1 MRRRGVAGR
10 VVLIFALA
18 LSLHCAASRV
28 SVPVTKPAQV
38 DIAGVKSIAIVD
50 FAGPENSGAIA
61 SSMLT
66 ARLFESKFFQIVERE
81 RVVQILEEHKLAMSG
96 VVDAT
101 TAREVGKLLG
111 VDALIFGEVTA
122 YSLEPDQVGTEKV
135 ERKVGTGQYR
145 TVRRGNKEVRE
156 EIMKTVLVDQEYRI
170 RRGAVG
176 VTFRMVKVETG
187 ELLAVKASSKSYDSG
202 KVVAGRGT
210 LKPREQILKE
220 LLAGAVEDFARQVAP
235 YVVVERRPVE
245 GGKGML
251 KLGKKYAQKGLW
263 SEAKSAF
270 AQAVADEPLNPAA
283 HYNLGLALEVL
294 GDLDGAEAEYQRAIK
309 LQPKDLYIDALARV
323 RSARSERERLRKQI
337 EHE

>member
-1 MRRRGVAGR
+1 MKRRILAGALLVLL
-10 VVLIFALA
+10 VVV
-18 LSLHCAASRV
+18 LHCASSRIA
-28 SVPVTKPAQV
+28 VPVTKPAQV
-38 DIAGVKSIAIVD
+38 DITGIRSIAIVD

-66 ARLFESKFFQIVERE
+66 SRLFESKFFQLVERE
-81 RVVQILEEHKLAMSG
+81 RVMQILEEHKLAMAG
-96 VVDAT
+96 VVDAA
-101 TAREVGKLLG
+101 TAKEVGRLLG

-187 ELLAVKASSKSYDSG
+187 ELLAVKSNTKSYDSG

-210 LKPREQILKE
+210 LKPREQILKD
-220 LLAGAVEDFARQVAP
+220 LLAEVVEDFARQIAP
-235 YVVVERRPVE
+235 YVVVERRPIE
-245 GGKGML
+245 GGKGMMSV
-251 KLGKKYAQKGLW
+251 GKKYAQRGLW
-263 SEAKSAF
+263 EEARDAF
-270 AQAVADEPLNPAA
+270 AQAVVNEPQSAAA

-294 GDLDGAEAEYQRAIK
+294 GDWDRAEAEYQRAIK
-309 LQPKDLYIDALARV
+309 LQSKDMYIDALARV
-323 RSARSERERLRKQI
+323 RTARQEAARLRKQTQRQ
-337 EHE
+337 

>member
-1 MRRRGVAGR
+1 MSRRI
-10 VVLIFALA
+10 VVGAL
-18 LSLHCAASRV
+18 LVLLVITLQCASSRV
-28 SVPVTKPAQV
+28 AVPVTKPAQV
-38 DIAGVKSIAIVD
+38 DIAGIRSIAIVD
-50 FAGPENSGAIA
+50 FTGPENSGAIA

-66 ARLFESKFFQIVERE
+66 SRLFESAFFHLVERE
-81 RVVQILEEHKLAMSG
+81 RVLQILEEHKLAMAG
-96 VVDAT
+96 VVDAA
-101 TAREVGKLLG
+101 TAKEVGRLLG

-187 ELLAVKASSKSYDSG
+187 ELLAVKSNTKSYDSG

-210 LKPREQILKE
+210 LKPREQILKD
-220 LLAGAVEDFARQVAP
+220 LLSGVVEEFARQIAP
-235 YVVVERRPVE
+235 YVVVERRPIE
-245 GGKGML
+245 KGKGMMTV
-251 KLGKKYAQKGLW
+251 GRKYAQRGLW
-263 SEAKSAF
+263 AEARDAF
-270 AQAVADEPLNPAA
+270 AQAVASQPRDAAA

-294 GDLDGAEAEYQRAIK
+294 GDWDKAEAEYQRAIR
-309 LQPKDLYIDALARV
+309 LQAKDIYLDALARV
-323 RSARSERERLRKQI
+323 RTARQEAARLRKQI
-337 EHE
+337 ERQ

>member
-1 MRRRGVAGR
+1 MSERQIACRVILLVAL
-10 VVLIFALA
+10 V
-18 LSLHCAASRV
+18 LSLHCAAPRV

-38 DIAGVKSIAIVD
+38 DITGIKSIAIVD
-50 FAGPENSGAIA
+50 FIGPENSGAIA
-61 SSMLT
+61 GSMLT
-66 ARLFESKFFQIVERE
+66 ARLFESKFFHIVERE
-81 RVVQILEEHKLAMSG
+81 KVVQILEEHKLAMAG
-96 VVDAT
+96 IVDAS
-101 TAREVGKLLG
+101 TAKEAGRLLG

-187 ELLAVKASSKSYDSG
+187 ELVAVKASTKTYDSG

-210 LKPREQILKE
+210 LKPREQILKD
-220 LLAGAVEDFARQVAP
+220 LLAEAVEEFARQVAP
-235 YVVVERRPVE
+235 YVVVERRTVL

-251 KLGKKYAQKGLW
+251 DLGKKYAQKGLW
-263 SEAKSAF
+263 QEARDAF
-270 AQAVADEPLNPAA
+270 VQAVAAEPRNSAA
-283 HYNLGLALEVL
+283 HYNLGLAHEVL
-294 GDLDGAEAEYQRAIK
+294 GNLDQAEAEYQRAIK
-309 LQPKDLYIDALARV
+309 LEPKDLYVDALARV
-323 RSARSERERLRKQI
+323 RAARGEAERLRKQI
-337 EHE
+337 EH

>member
-1 MRRRGVAGR
+1 MNRRI
-10 VVLIFALA
+10 VVGAL
-18 LSLHCAASRV
+18 LVLLGITLQCASSRIA
-28 SVPVTKPAQV
+28 VPVTKPAQV
-38 DIAGVKSIAIVD
+38 DITGIKSIAIVD
-50 FAGPENSGAIA
+50 FIGPENSGAIA

-66 ARLFESKFFQIVERE
+66 SRLFESKFFRLVERE
-81 RVVQILEEHKLAMSG
+81 RVLQILEEHKLAMAG
-96 VVDAT
+96 VVDAA
-101 TAREVGKLLG
+101 TAKEVGRLLG

-187 ELLAVKASSKSYDSG
+187 ELLAVKSNTKSYDSG

-210 LKPREQILKE
+210 LKPREQILKD
-220 LLAGAVEDFARQVAP
+220 LLSGVVEEFARQIAP
-235 YVVVERRPVE
+235 YVVVERRPIE
-245 GGKGML
+245 KGKGMMTV
-251 KLGKKYAQKGLW
+251 GRKYAQRGLW
-263 SEAKSAF
+263 AEARDAF
-270 AQAVADEPLNPAA
+270 AQAVAGQPRDAAA

-294 GDLDGAEAEYQRAIK
+294 SDWDKAEAEYQRAIR
-309 LQPKDLYIDALARV
+309 LQAKDIYLDALARV
-323 RSARSERERLRKQI
+323 RTARQEAARLRKQI
-337 EHE
+337 ERQ